1 MGRIKS
7 LMASFVIQGI
17 SLFLLA
23 AFIRVSETST
33 GERSTNFG
41 VAAAVM
47 VFVFLW
53 FFTMF
58 NIVPCWI
65 YSTEIWPQE
74 IRAKGYAFTILGW
87 AIGCGATTFVIP
99 IMLDRLGWTTFIFFG
114 CMNIGTFTQTASYT
128 LCCLLTKG

>member
-1 MGRIKS
+1 
-7 LMASFVIQGI
+7 MASFVIQGI
-17 SLFLLA
+17 SLFMLA

-33 GERSTNFG
+33 GDRSRGFG
-41 VAAAVM
+41 TAAAVM
-47 VFVFLW
+47 VFAFLW

-74 IRAKGYAFTILGW
+74 IRSKGYAFTILGW

-99 IMLDRLGWTTFIFFG
+99 IMLDDLGWKTFIFFG
-114 CMNIGTFTQTASYT
+114 CMNISMFTQTAM
-128 LCCLLTKG
+128 LALCLLTEE